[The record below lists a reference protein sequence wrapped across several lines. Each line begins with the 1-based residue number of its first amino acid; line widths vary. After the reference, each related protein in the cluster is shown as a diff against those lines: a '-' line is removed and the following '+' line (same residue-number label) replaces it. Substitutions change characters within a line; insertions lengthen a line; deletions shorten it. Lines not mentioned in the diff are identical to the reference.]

1 MFYPKTAFLR
11 RTIIPFLLFLPL
23 LTVVGCFSDDEP
35 LFTPAE
41 RSLPAITTE
50 GLNTFGCY
58 IDGEL
63 FGPLDSPGF
72 AWNPIDADYWLNG
85 SGGFQLDCA
94 QYDKQSDELLTMT
107 LSSSFEAEGV
117 YSIPLYDDLF
127 VDYKNSLSYYLDT
140 LSPRQ
145 VEILLIDLEQAIVS
159 GTFYFTAIAEDYS
172 DTIKVTDGR
181 FDVIV
186 TY

>member
-1 MFYPKTAFLR
+1 MPKSYLYFLMLLIFTITA
-11 RTIIPFLLFLPL
+11 
-23 LTVVGCFSDDEP
+23 CFSDEDP
-35 LFTPAE
+35 LFTSAE

-72 AWNPIDADYWLNG
+72 AQDPIDAWH
-85 SGGFQLDCA
+85 
-94 QYDKQSDELLTMT
+94 T
-107 LSSSFEAEGV
+107 LSPTFSFQVICTQFDKEISSRKVLDLTAIFESEGT
-117 YSIPLYDDLF
+117 YPLRYQAIFDNDDLEWGGGYF
-127 VDYKNSLSYYLDT
+127 LDT
-140 LSPRQ
+140 LSSHSI
-145 VEILLIDLEQAIVS
+145 EILRFDAAEAIVS
-159 GTFYFTAIAEDYS
+159 GTFHFTAIAQNYS

>member
-1 MFYPKTAFLR
+1 MMPKPYLYFLALLIFTITA
-11 RTIIPFLLFLPL
+11 
-23 LTVVGCFSDDEP
+23 CFSDEEP

-63 FGPLDSPGF
+63 FGPLDNPGF
-72 AWNPIDADYWLNG
+72 TWEPIDAVYWLNG
-85 SGGFQLDCA
+85 SGGFQLNCT
-94 QYDKQSDELLTMT
+94 QYNNEDKSR
-107 LSSSFEAEGV
+107 EGMV
-117 YSIPLYDDLF
+117 LYTFFQEKGIYDFPLYDGLYF
-127 VDYKNSLSYYLDT
+127 IYGSPSLNYNLDT

-145 VEILLIDLEQAIVS
+145 IEILHLDLEQAIVS

-172 DTIKVTDGR
+172 DTINVTDGR

>member
-1 MFYPKTAFLR
+1 MRILQYNWFLFILLMVTTTA
-11 RTIIPFLLFLPL
+11 
-23 LTVVGCFSDDEP
+23 CFSDEDP

-72 AWNPIDADYWLNG
+72 AQDPIDAWYTPYDV
-85 SGGFQLDCA
+85 GGFQVTCYERNKETNSEKDIVFSTEFLV
-94 QYDKQSDELLTMT
+94 
-107 LSSSFEAEGV
+107 EGV
-117 YSIPLYDDLF
+117 YPIKSINPVFTDWNKFRL
-127 VDYKNSLSYYLDT
+127 KYYLDT
-140 LSPRQ
+140 IAPNQ
-145 VEILLIDLEQAIVS
+145 IEILHLDLEQAIVS
-159 GTFYFTAIAEDYS
+159 GTFHFTAIAEDYS
-172 DTIKVTDGR
+172 DTIQVTDGR

>member
-1 MFYPKTAFLR
+1 MPKPYRYFLALLALTTTA
-11 RTIIPFLLFLPL
+11 
-23 LTVVGCFSDDEP
+23 CFSDEDP

-72 AWNPIDADYWLNG
+72 ARDPIDAVYWTNG
-85 SGGFQLDCA
+85 TGSFQVRCTEINKNNNSEKIINVVNSFFEEGTYEMPYFDGGYIDFN
-94 QYDKQSDELLTMT
+94 SP
-107 LSSSFEAEGV
+107 EG
-117 YSIPLYDDLF
+117 ILF
-127 VDYKNSLSYYLDT
+127 YGIDT
-140 LSPRQ
+140 LSPSSL
-145 VEILLIDLEQAIVS
+145 EILRFDQEQAIVS

-172 DTIKVTDGR
+172 DTINVTDGR